1 MSLEGVD
8 HDASRGLDGKFS
20 GSPKIIL
27 GQTRPVT
34 ETHIRGLNNQYKI
47 KKMKKMY
54 QVHKK

>member
-1 MSLEGVD
+1 MSLKGLD

-47 KKMKKMY
+47 KK
-54 QVHKK
+54 